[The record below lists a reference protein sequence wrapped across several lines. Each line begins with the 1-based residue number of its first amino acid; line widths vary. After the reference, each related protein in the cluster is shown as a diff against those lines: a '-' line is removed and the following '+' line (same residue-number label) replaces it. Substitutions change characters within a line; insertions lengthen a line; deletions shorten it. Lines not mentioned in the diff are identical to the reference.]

1 MIRSSDWWEYK
12 LPPMLAISYLIID
25 QTSYII
31 ISSWLVFVIMLF
43 SLITGAAYVS
53 LLNDATDIK
62 EDKLAG
68 KKNHMAAFSGA
79 KRICI
84 TLLPLVVAG
93 CLIIG
98 PMRRYPLAIGF
109 YLIAYL
115 CFTLYSLPPFRFKKR
130 GILGVF
136 ADALGSQVFPMLFI
150 MTFLMGKTGQS
161 VAYEPLLIA
170 GVWAFFFGLRG
181 ILWHQFSD
189 LKNDTI
195 SGMKTIVGTLSNP
208 QIRLIGRLILLVE
221 LLAFALI
228 ILYFRNVYVAIAIG
242 IYALQTFMIRRNWQV
257 VQIILRPTESRY
269 RIFMFEFY
277 QVYFPFAILIGHCFR
292 QPIDI
297 LALGTAF
304 ILFYKNPT
312 RVVNEIFT
320 NLRLTFG
327 GAKVSEKSLSQN
339 IETK

>member
-12 LPPMLAISYLIID
+12 LPPMLAMSYLIID
-25 QTSYII
+25 QTSYTI
-31 ISSWLVFVIMLF
+31 ISSWLVFIIVLF

-53 LLNDATDIK
+53 LLNDATDIN

-68 KKNHMAAFSGA
+68 KKNHMAAFSVA
-79 KRICI
+79 KRVSI
-84 TLLPLVVAG
+84 TLLPLFVAG
-93 CLIIG
+93 CLVIG

-109 YLIAYL
+109 YLIAYV

-161 VAYEPLLIA
+161 LDYIPLIFA
-170 GVWAFFFGLRG
+170 GVWACCFGLRG

-195 SGMKTIVGTLSNP
+195 SGMKTIVGTLSNL
-208 QIRLIGRLILLVE
+208 QIRITGRFILVVE
-221 LLAFALI
+221 LLAFASI
-228 ILYFRNVYVAIAIG
+228 ILYYRNVYVVIAMTT
-242 IYALQTFMIRRNWQV
+242 YALQTFMIRRNWQV
-257 VQIILRPTESRY
+257 IQIILRPSESRY

-297 LALGTAF
+297 VALAIAF

-312 RVVNEIFT
+312 RVVDEIFT
-320 NLRLTFG
+320 NLRLTCS
-327 GAKVSEKSLSQN
+327 GAKVSAKSLSKN

>member
-1 MIRSSDWWEYK
+1 
-12 LPPMLAISYLIID
+12 
-25 QTSYII
+25 
-31 ISSWLVFVIMLF
+31 
-43 SLITGAAYVS
+43 
-53 LLNDATDIK
+53 
-62 EDKLAG
+62 
-68 KKNHMAAFSGA
+68 
-79 KRICI
+79 
-84 TLLPLVVAG
+84 
-93 CLIIG
+93 
-98 PMRRYPLAIGF
+98 
-109 YLIAYL
+109 
-115 CFTLYSLPPFRFKKR
+115 
-130 GILGVF
+130 
-136 ADALGSQVFPMLFI
+136 
-150 MTFLMGKTGQS
+150 MGKTGQS
-161 VAYEPLLIA
+161 LDYNPIIFA
-170 GVWAFFFGLRG
+170 GVWACCFGLRG

-228 ILYFRNVYVAIAIG
+228 ILYFRNVYVVFAIG

-297 LALGTAF
+297 VALGTAF